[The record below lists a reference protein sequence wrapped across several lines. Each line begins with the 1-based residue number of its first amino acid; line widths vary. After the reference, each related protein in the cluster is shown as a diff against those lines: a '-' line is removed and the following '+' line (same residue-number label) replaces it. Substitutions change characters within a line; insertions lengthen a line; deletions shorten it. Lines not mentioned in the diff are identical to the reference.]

1 MKVRALQG
9 IALTALLIA
18 VACAPA
24 PVPTSGT
31 AADETA
37 LRAMGGKF
45 ADAWN
50 KGDVA
55 ALVALAAEDYEA
67 VAPDGTSIKGR
78 AAFEKNEKEQLTQR
92 TGLPLKLAVNT
103 SYLKW
108 GGANAASVG
117 GTWTMTGLP
126 PGVGADKGAW
136 TVFAVKGTD
145 GEWRMQSGLVA
156 EATMPPPPPPAAPVK
171 GKGK

>member
-9 IALTALLIA
+9 IALAAVLIA
-18 VACAPA
+18 AACAPPPA
-24 PVPTSGT
+24 PTSGT
-31 AADETA
+31 AADETT
-37 LRAMGGKF
+37 LRALGGKF

-55 ALVALAAEDYEA
+55 TLVAMAAEDYE
-67 VAPDGTSIKGR
+67 VVSPDGTPIKGR
-78 AAFEKNEKEQLTQR
+78 AAFEKSEKDQLTQR
-92 TGLPLKLAVNT
+92 TGLPLKLTVNT
-103 SYLKW
+103 AYVKW

-117 GTWTMTGLP
+117 GTWTMAGLP
-126 PGVGADKGAW
+126 PGLGADKGAW

-156 EATMPPPPPPAAPVK
+156 DAPMPPPPPPTPAK